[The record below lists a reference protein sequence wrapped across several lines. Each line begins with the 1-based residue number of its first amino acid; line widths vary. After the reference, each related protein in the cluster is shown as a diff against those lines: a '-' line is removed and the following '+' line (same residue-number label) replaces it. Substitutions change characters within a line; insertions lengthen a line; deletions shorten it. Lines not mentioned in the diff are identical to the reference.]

1 MRRILFILC
10 LLLTLTEG
18 YSQVYFTRSG
28 HIVFHSKTPLEN
40 IEATNEKGVSI
51 IDFSSG
57 NIEFSTLIKGFY
69 FKNALMQTH
78 FNENYMESGKN
89 PKAVFKGG
97 SEDLKNIDLT
107 QDGTYEIPVKG
118 VLKIRASEK
127 EITTPVQLQIE
138 SGEVSAT
145 TQLILQPSDFEISIP
160 AIVRDKIAKDIQVN
174 VRADYEP
181 YQKKTG

>member
-10 LLLTLTEG
+10 LLFILAEG

-28 HIVFHSKTPLEN
+28 QIVFHSKTPLEN
-40 IEATNEKGVSI
+40 IEASNEKGVSI

-78 FNENYMESGKN
+78 FNENYMESDKF
-89 PKAVFKGG
+89 PKAVFKGA

-118 VLKIRASEK
+118 ELQIRESAK
-127 EITTPVQLQIE
+127 EIATQVQLQVE
-138 SGEVSAT
+138 SGEVRAV

-160 AIVRDKIAKDIQVN
+160 SIVKDKIAKDIKVD
-174 VRADYEP
+174 VKADYKP
-181 YQKKTG
+181 YQKKQG